1 MILMVYMLYHIQLG
15 IANITSCL
23 HQSTE
28 GKYFMEKKV
37 RNRSD
42 IKTTVRVERS
52 EHIKRR
58 SMPRSCT
65 YAFRNTT
72 KDERFDI
79 HGIPERKEQSHDIRE
94 MGEHEV

>member
-1 MILMVYMLYHIQLG
+1 MEDIHSLSHTKWNCKYHVVE
-15 IANITSCL
+15 S
-23 HQSTE
+23 S
-28 GKYFMEKKV
+28 
-37 RNRSD
+37 NRED
-42 IKTTVRVERS
+42 IETAVRVERS

>member
-1 MILMVYMLYHIQLG
+1 MNLMAYMLYHIQLG

-42 IKTTVRVERS
+42 IKRNVQVERG
-52 EHIKRR
+52 K
-58 SMPRSCT
+58 
-65 YAFRNTT
+65 
-72 KDERFDI
+72 
-79 HGIPERKEQSHDIRE
+79 
-94 MGEHEV
+94 